1 MTQQVPPRA
10 SCAVAPLALSCSR
23 AMNALVTSAPP
34 NTRASR

>member
-10 SCAVAPLALSCSR
+10 SYAIALLALSCSR
-23 AMNALVTSAPP
+23 AMHALVTSAPL